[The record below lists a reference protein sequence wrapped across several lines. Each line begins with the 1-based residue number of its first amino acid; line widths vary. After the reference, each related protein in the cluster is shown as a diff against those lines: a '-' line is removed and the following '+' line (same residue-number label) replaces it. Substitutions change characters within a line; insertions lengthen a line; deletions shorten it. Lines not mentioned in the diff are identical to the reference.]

1 MTKRLKHCNISI
13 PKVEKQIFPIFSYTF
28 QIEAETFVSA
38 SNTFMRLIQM
48 KDLIG
53 LYIHIPF
60 CKSKCPYCD
69 FYSEK
74 GTEADFDSYTLL
86 LIDKIRYWSKKS
98 DKKVETIYFGGGT
111 PSILGAVRLSKILC
125 AIKNTFNVISD
136 AEITVEINPDTGK
149 TIDFSLLKESG
160 FNRISIGMQTAI
172 SKELNILGRIH
183 TSEEAKIT
191 VDRAKK
197 AGLKNISLD
206 LMMGI
211 PLQSENSLKESIDFC
226 KSCGVTH
233 ISSYILKIEEGTKFH
248 SIKNQLTL
256 PDEDKQAELYLF
268 AVDYLDNIG
277 YKQYE
282 ISNFALDGFES
293 KHNIKYWKCE
303 EYIGIGPSSH
313 SFFNNKRFYYN
324 RDMQDFE
331 NDHIQYDCD
340 GGNADEYIMLSLRLK
355 SGLNFDEFRA
365 RFGYNIKEVI
375 LKKTSIYR
383 KMGYMEADDKKIYFT
398 PKGFL
403 VSNAIISEL
412 I

>member
-1 MTKRLKHCNISI
+1 MTKRLKYCNIFI

-28 QIEAETFVSA
+28 QIEAETKVSA

-125 AIKNTFNVISD
+125 AIKNAFNVISD

-365 RFGYNIKEVI
+365 RFGYNIKDVI